1 MNETFANTR
10 LARCAANWGTQ
21 ELCKQFLA
29 GHRKRMTKL
38 KKDTDRALAQL
49 GSEEEMELLYLEE
62 SGEAMAPGSA
72 AAGADD
78 EWIDVPGDDDLYQL
92 EDGETASAVEGEDG
106 EVAV

>member
-10 LARCAANWGTQ
+10 LARCEANWGTQ

-38 KKDTDRALAQL
+38 RKDTDRALAQV

-62 SGEAMAPGSA
+62 SGEAVAPGSA

-78 EWIDVPGDDDLYQL
+78 AWIDVGDDDLYQL
-92 EDGETASAVEGEDG
+92 EDGETAGAVEGEDG
-106 EVAV
+106 GLAV